1 MFISSFFFMSNVLP
15 KRRGLPA
22 YASGSCSLFLFAA
35 YDSTQIINSGSA
47 REASKTIIQLVS
59 ATRFDLG

>member
-35 YDSTQIINSGSA
+35 YDSTQIVNSCSF
-47 REASKTIIQLVS
+47 REASARLH
-59 ATRFDLG
+59 